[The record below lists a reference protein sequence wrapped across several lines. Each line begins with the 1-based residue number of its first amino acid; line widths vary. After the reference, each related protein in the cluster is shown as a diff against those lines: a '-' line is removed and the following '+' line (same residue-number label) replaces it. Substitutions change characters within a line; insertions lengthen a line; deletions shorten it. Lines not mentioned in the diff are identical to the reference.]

1 MHWDSVLEYMPFL
14 LKGVWVTLQ
23 ISVGALLLSIPAA
36 LLWAGC
42 KLSGVAL
49 IAKPVSWMINV
60 VRGTPMI
67 VLLFYF
73 YFVAPD
79 LGIALSSMQAA
90 IIGLAFAY
98 SAYISEIFRAGIE
111 AVDTGQMEAARSI
124 GMSRAKALRRVVL
137 PQAFRISL
145 PPLANNLVMLVKDSA
160 LASTIAVTEMTRQG
174 QLIAASTFDN
184 TTVYTL
190 VALLYLALTLPM
202 MQFTKYLEQRL
213 GKHRGAA

>member
-1 MHWDSVLEYMPFL
+1 MHLDSVFEYAPFL
-14 LKGVWVTLQ
+14 LKGAWVTLQ
-23 ISVGALLLSIPAA
+23 ISIGALLLSIPTA

-42 KLSGVAL
+42 KLSGMGIVAR
-49 IAKPVSWMINV
+49 PVAWMINI

-79 LGIALSSMQAA
+79 LGISLSSMQAA
-90 IIGLAFAY
+90 TIGLAFAY
-98 SAYISEIFRAGIE
+98 SAYIAEIFRAGIE

-145 PPLANNLVMLVKDSA
+145 PPLANNLVMMVKDSA

-202 MQFTKYLEQRL
+202 MQLTKYLENHL